1 MAPTRLWLERLP
13 TEVLQKL
20 QHIQPQT
27 VGQAQRIPGMT
38 SYASPTLRLVHLER
52 MRRNSVA

>member
-1 MAPTRLWLERLP
+1 MERLP

-38 SYASPTLRLVHLER
+38 PAAISLLLVHLER
-52 MRRNSVA
+52 MRRNRVA